1 MIGTGTARRLGTLV
15 LLGLLGTAC
24 RAEEAPNEEEASVPT
39 GDAVVDGVTNEELEQ
54 NAQPMSPEQ
63 AERMGIIDSTIRIDN
78 PAATA
83 DTIRPLILES
93 DSL

>member
-1 MIGTGTARRLGTLV
+1 MTGTGIARRLGPLL
-15 LLGLLGTAC
+15 LLGFLGTAC
-24 RAEEAPNEEEASVPT
+24 RAEEAPQEEPSVPT

-63 AERMGIIDSTIRIDN
+63 AERMGIVDSTIRIDN

-83 DTIRPLILES
+83 DTLRPTILGS

>member
-1 MIGTGTARRLGTLV
+1 MTRTGTARRLGTLV

-24 RAEEAPNEEEASVPT
+24 RAEEAPQEASTPT

-63 AERMGIIDSTIRIDN
+63 AERMGIVDSTIRIDN
-78 PAATA
+78 PAAGS
-83 DTIRPLILES
+83 DTVRPLVVET